1 MVWLSGGPAGHLPGM
16 NKLTRRLVAAGVVVV
31 VALAV
36 ALVGSAVHL
45 FPQLRNPFAEQTT
58 ERSGPVLLTSIHQL
72 SRYEAAS
79 GTFQVVV
86 DISSGT
92 SFLPGF
98 LEGSDTM
105 FIGVGSDNAFVD
117 FSHLKGSAVRES
129 GDHTSATLTLPSA
142 QLEQANLDVKQSYVY
157 AQQQGLFTR
166 VNQFLTGNP
175 NSQQALYELAAKQ
188 IHAAAGKSQLVADA
202 ERNTRTMLTSL
213 LQSLGFRTITV
224 DFTGANPS

>member
-1 MVWLSGGPAGHLPGM
+1 M
-16 NKLTRRLVAAGVVVV
+16 NRLTRRLVAAGIVVV

-45 FPQLRNPFAEQTT
+45 FPQLRNPFAQTTT

-72 SRYEAAS
+72 SRYEAAQ

-98 LEGSDTM
+98 LVGSDTM
-105 FIGVGSDNAFVD
+105 FIGVGTDNAFVD
-117 FSHLKGSAVRES
+117 FSHLKGNAVQVS
-129 GDHTSATLTLPSA
+129 PDHTTATLTLPHA

-166 VNQFLTGNP
+166 VNSFLSGNP
-175 NSQQALYELAAKQ
+175 NSQQALYELAQRQ
-188 IHAAAGKSQLVADA
+188 IHAAATKSQLLADA

-224 DFTGANPS
+224 NFAAGNPS

>member
-1 MVWLSGGPAGHLPGM
+1 M
-16 NKLTRRLVAAGVVVV
+16 NKWSRRLIAAGI
-31 VALAV
+31 ALAVVIVV

-58 ERSGPVLLTSIHQL
+58 EKSGPVLLTSIQQL

-105 FIGVGSDNAFVD
+105 FIGVGTDNAFVD
-117 FSHLKGSAVRES
+117 FSHLKGNAIQVSQDRTA
-129 GDHTSATLTLPSA
+129 ATITLGHA
-142 QLEQANLDVKQSYVY
+142 QLESANLNVKRSYVY

-166 VNQFLTGNP
+166 VNQFLSGNP
-175 NSQQALYELAAKQ
+175 NSQQALYELAQ
-188 IHAAAGKSQLVADA
+188 RDIEGAARKSELVTDA

-224 DFTGANPS
+224 NFTGGNPS

>member
-1 MVWLSGGPAGHLPGM
+1 M
-16 NKLTRRLVAAGVVVV
+16 NKWSRRLIAAGI
-31 VALAV
+31 ALAVVIVV

-58 ERSGPVLLTSIHQL
+58 EKSGPVLLTSIQQL

-92 SFLPGF
+92 PFLPAF

-105 FIGVGSDNAFVD
+105 FIGVGTDNAFVD
-117 FSHLKGSAVRES
+117 FSHLKGSAITTSQDR
-129 GDHTSATLTLPSA
+129 TSATITLGHA
-142 QLEQANLDVKQSYVY
+142 QLESANLNVKRSYVF

-166 VNQFLTGNP
+166 VNQFLSGNP
-175 NSQQALYELAAKQ
+175 NSQQALYELAQ
-188 IHAAAGKSQLVADA
+188 RDIEGAARKSELVTDA

-224 DFTGANPS
+224 NFTGGNPS

>member
-1 MVWLSGGPAGHLPGM
+1 M
-16 NKLTRRLVAAGVVVV
+16 NKLTRRLVAVGVVA
-31 VALAV
+31 VALIAV

-45 FPQLRNPFAEQTT
+45 FPQLRNPFAERTQ
-58 ERSGPVLLTSIHQL
+58 ERSGPVLLTSIQQL

-105 FIGVGSDNAFVD
+105 FIGVGTDNAFVD
-117 FSHLKGSAVRES
+117 FSHLKGDAVRVS
-129 GDHTSATLTLPSA
+129 DDRTAATITLPHA
-142 QLEQANLDVKQSYVY
+142 RLEQANLNVKQSYVF

-166 VNQFLTGNP
+166 INQFLSGNP
-175 NSQQALYELAAKQ
+175 NSQQALYELAQRQ
-188 IHAAAGKSQLVADA
+188 IHAAAGKSRLITDA
-202 ERNTRTMLTSL
+202 ERNTKTMLVSL
-213 LQSLGFRTITV
+213 LQSLGFHTITV
-224 DFTGANPS
+224 NFAGGNSTR

>member
-1 MVWLSGGPAGHLPGM
+1 MM
-16 NKLTRRLVAAGVVVV
+16 NKWTRRLIGVAVAVVLV
-31 VALAV
+31 LGV

-45 FPQLRNPFAEQTT
+45 FPQLRNPFAETT
-58 ERSGPVLLTSIHQL
+58 TDRSGPVLLTSIQQL

-117 FSHLKGSAVRES
+117 FSHLKGNAVQVSSDRL
-129 GDHTSATLTLPSA
+129 SATITLGHA
-142 QLEQANLDVKQSYVY
+142 QLDTATLDVKQSYVY
-157 AQQQGLFTR
+157 AQQQGLFNR
-166 VNQFLTGNP
+166 LNQFFSGNP
-175 NSQQALYELAAKQ
+175 NSQQALYELAQKQ
-188 IHAAAGKSQLVADA
+188 IQAAASKSQLLTDA
-202 ERNTRTMLTSL
+202 ERNTRTMLVSL
-213 LQSLGFRTITV
+213 LQSLGFHSITV
-224 DFTGANPS
+224 NFTAGNQ